1 VGHDLATLG
10 WLTMI
15 RYFPD
20 LEQGSDAWLAARCG
34 LLTASEM
41 KLILTPALKIANN
54 DKARSHLYEPGLCTV
69 AADLAQSIERY
80 EFSRIRRFLAFVA
93 TNDLTH

>member
-1 VGHDLATLG
+1 MGHDLATLG
-10 WLTMI
+10 WLIMI

-20 LEQGSDAWLAARCG
+20 LEQGSDAWLTARCG

-54 DKARSHLYEPGLCTV
+54 DKVRSHLYEL
-69 AADLAQSIERY
+69 LAQRVTWYQSGNGAIL
-80 EFSRIRRFLAFVA
+80 SRIVVA
-93 TNDLTH
+93 CTW